1 MLATPG
7 TGLIGI
13 VVLLILLVAGM
24 PVGVALGL
32 VGIVGLAIT
41 LGPEPALIKSG
52 VHRFRYV
59 DAL

>member
-13 VVLLILLVAGM
+13 VVLLILLLGGS

-41 LGPEPALIKSG
+41 LVRRRL
-52 VHRFRYV
+52 
-59 DAL
+59 